1 MPTDRYRLYH
11 VEKAKGGIGMT
22 MTAGSA
28 VVAED
33 SPPAFGNLH
42 AYRDEIVPWLRRMTR
57 EVHEHGAA
65 CMIQLTHLGRRTGW
79 AQDDWLPVVAPS
91 PLREPA
97 HRSIPKEAEDWDIE
111 RIVGKYADAAERMQ
125 AAGMDGIEIESYGH
139 LFDQFWSP
147 LTNHRTDGRRLVRAS
162 APLRWEVLRAIRE
175 QVGFDYIVGLRMTV
189 DEHVPGGIDTAT
201 GVEIL
206 GRLEADRLIDFVNV
220 IRGTIASE
228 SELIHVIPIHGMPS
242 APHLDFAGQ
251 VRASTGLA
259 VLHASKVDDVAT
271 ARHAIREGRV
281 DLVGMTRAHLADP
294 HLVRKVLEGRE
305 TEIRP
310 CVGATYCL
318 DRIYAAGE
326 ALCIH
331 NAATSRE
338 ETMPHDIPRASEPRR
353 IVVVGAGPAGLEAA
367 RVAGERGH
375 CVTVLEAMPWAGGQI
390 RLAARNPRRRDLM
403 GIVEWRVAE
412 LERLSVDVRYDAL
425 ADDRDVLAPSPTSSS
440 WPPVGCPSC
449 RSWRTERPV
458 VTSWDVLG
466 GDVAARRRALFD
478 DNGTHSALSAGELI
492 ARSGARLEIVTPER
506 MLGVE
511 VGGMNHVP
519 YARAFNET
527 DTRISLNQKVLAV
540 RPEAGR
546 LCVDIGSEQSPH
558 RVARHVDQVVVDYGT
573 AASADLYFEL
583 KPLSSNRG
591 AVDYG
596 AARRPTAVPGPQ
608 PDGAFQLFRIGDC
621 VVAQHPPPSTT
632 PCASSRTCD
641 EWAWSRAIRSLA
653 PGPRRHGPGGRA
665 LPRVGGEVRRRVFG
679 RLGFT
684 GSARVAELLT
694 ERLRSRRHR
703 SSTSG
708 AARVRSDAAWP
719 SSGRPPSTAST
730 CRRRC
735 WSSHDGRART
745 ATWPCGT

>member
-1 MPTDRYRLYH
+1 M
-11 VEKAKGGIGMT
+11 
-22 MTAGSA
+22 
-28 VVAED
+28 
-33 SPPAFGNLH
+33 
-42 AYRDEIVPWLRRMTR
+42 
-57 EVHEHGAA
+57 
-65 CMIQLTHLGRRTGW
+65 
-79 AQDDWLPVVAPS
+79 
-91 PLREPA
+91 REPA

-147 LTNHRTDGRRLVRAS
+147 LTNHRTDEYGGSLEHRLRFG
-162 APLRWEVLRAIRE
+162 WEVLLAIRE
-175 QVGFDYIVGLRMTV
+175 RVGFDYIVGLRMAV
-189 DEHVPGGIDTAT
+189 DEHKPGGIDTAT

-206 GRLEADRLIDFVNV
+206 RRLEADRLIDFVNV

-251 VRASTGLA
+251 VRAATGLA

-305 TEIRP
+305 AEIRP

-338 ETMPHDIPRASEPRR
+338 ETMPHDIPRAGEPRR

-375 CVTVLEAMPWAGGQI
+375 RVTALEAMPWAGGQI

-412 LERLSVDVRYDAL
+412 LERLGVDVQYDAL
-425 ADDRDVLAPSPTSSS
+425 ADGRDVLLLEPDVVVVATGGLPQLPELED
-440 WPPVGCPSC
+440 GDDL
-449 RSWRTERPV
+449 V

-466 GDVAARRRALFD
+466 GDVTPRGDVLLFD

-596 AARRPTAVPGPQ
+596 ALLDGRPQSLVRN

-621 VVAQHPPPSTT
+621 V
-632 PCASSRTCD
+632 SSRNIHAAVYD
-641 EWAWSRAIRSLA
+641 
-653 PGPRRHGPGGRA
+653 A
-665 LPRVGGEVRRRVFG
+665 L
-679 RLGFT
+679 RL
-684 GSARVAELLT
+684 VKDL
-694 ERLRSRRHR
+694 
-703 SSTSG
+703 
-708 AARVRSDAAWP
+708 
-719 SSGRPPSTAST
+719 
-730 CRRRC
+730 
-735 WSSHDGRART
+735 
-745 ATWPCGT
+745 